1 MWGIMMNEIIGSF
14 ISNDSR
20 FGQLMTR
27 CGVIIGANLM
37 FVLFSMPV
45 FTIGAS
51 YTALHFVMLKALRG
65 DGQVNPFKLFWKGF
79 KTNFRQATLIF
90 LAAAAFYAF
99 LYADFRLIQASGSTL
114 EMLRYPLIAL
124 GIIAAA
130 LLLYLVPVMAAFE
143 DTLPHLIRNALFFA
157 TEKIWKVPVVLFFN
171 IFPLYL
177 TYTDPQMMPLY
188 AFIWTFFGFGAVA
201 MLNSSLLLPQM
212 RPWLPRVDAFGNF
225 LTEEDVNEASA
236 EDDPEEHIEPS
247 PEQILKDMEKLGM

>member
-1 MWGIMMNEIIGSF
+1 MSKVPDSFDMWGIMMNEIIGSF

-51 YTALHFVMLKALRG
+51 YTALHFVMLKTLRG

-79 KTNFRQATLIF
+79 KMNFRQATLIF

-171 IFPLYL
+171 IFPLYSKVGNNRAL
-177 TYTDPQMMPLY
+177 MLGRKKLY
-188 AFIWTFFGFGAVA
+188 ISRSFSFSNI
-201 MLNSSLLLPQM
+201 LNLQLSFSNNLKIYLSYLDSS
-212 RPWLPRVDAFGNF
+212 
-225 LTEEDVNEASA
+225 
-236 EDDPEEHIEPS
+236 I
-247 PEQILKDMEKLGM
+247 I